1 MVKRFITS
9 IVIFA
14 AGFALCAFIHG
25 KNPVSLAKETLSP
38 PVAGAPQA
46 QKEPQPKIVW
56 EYMSTKNPNDLNKL
70 GAEGWELVGI
80 SDFVTGSGGYVS
92 SSAYFYFKRAK

>member
-25 KNPVSLAKETLSP
+25 KNPVSLAKEKLSP
-38 PVAGAPQA
+38 PLAGAAQA

-56 EYMSTKNPNDLNKL
+56 EYTSTNNPNDLNKL
-70 GAEGWELVGI
+70 GAQGWELVGV
-80 SDFVTGSGGYVS
+80 SDLVTESGTYAS